1 MTARAIRE
9 PWNLLVAGAGAGAA
23 WAIGLPVGAAGVVG
37 AGMFGVAALAG
48 GAIGGNQVGI
58 DSTEPQQPLR
68 PCSAQAT
75 LVVILRRYRS
85 DLDDLRQTQSVP
97 ALAVTARHAADAA
110 RHAETIADRVA
121 RAIDR
126 VDDAVSR
133 GDRVAKQMPR
143 SSQVQASVQRMKQR
157 RADLLRK
164 LTDAV
169 EEVGERYTKL
179 LELSTTA
186 DLLAVPADEVSAAGQ
201 LSDSLDAIREVFAE
215 LEMDASATRAL
226 L

>member
-1 MTARAIRE
+1 
-9 PWNLLVAGAGAGAA
+9 
-23 WAIGLPVGAAGVVG
+23 
-37 AGMFGVAALAG
+37 
-48 GAIGGNQVGI
+48 
-58 DSTEPQQPLR
+58 
-68 PCSAQAT
+68 
-75 LVVILRRYRS
+75 
-85 DLDDLRQTQSVP
+85 
-97 ALAVTARHAADAA
+97 
-110 RHAETIADRVA
+110 
-121 RAIDR
+121 
-126 VDDAVSR
+126 
-133 GDRVAKQMPR
+133 
-143 SSQVQASVQRMKQR
+143 MKQR